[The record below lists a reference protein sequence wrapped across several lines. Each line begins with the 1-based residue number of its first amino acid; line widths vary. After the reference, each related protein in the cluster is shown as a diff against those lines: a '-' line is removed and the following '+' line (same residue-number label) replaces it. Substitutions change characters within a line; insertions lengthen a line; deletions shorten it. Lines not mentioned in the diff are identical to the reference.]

1 MVSFSNTK
9 YPSII
14 IVGSILASL
23 WALQIGSA
31 DALEVGGQQGGD
43 DAPIVY
49 DNVEGWDYF
58 EGENENEYDYDS
70 VHRRTK
76 RIKKRRQGNKG
87 GGKGGSK
94 GKKGKKVTETEDRT
108 VFDLRLEECLKS
120 VLDETSRSRS
130 NSTTI
135 ATETRAPETW
145 VPSSETRSP
154 RSDIPESDDEE
165 MLFIRRLA
173 EGPDEFLNSRE
184 GSTCDIEITEAMQEM
199 VSEI

>member
-9 YPSII
+9 YPSVM

-23 WALQIGSA
+23 WAFQIGNA
-31 DALEVGGQQGGD
+31 DALEVGGQQGRSD
-43 DAPIVY
+43 TPIVY

-58 EGENENEYDYDS
+58 EGENENEHDYDS

-94 GKKGKKVTETEDRT
+94 GKKVTETEDRT
-108 VFDLRLEECLKS
+108 IFDLRLEECLQS

-154 RSDIPESDDEE
+154 RSDIPETDDDEE
-165 MLFIRRLA
+165 MLFIRRCWWRRFSPRLLRRR
-173 EGPDEFLNSRE
+173 F
-184 GSTCDIEITEAMQEM
+184 
-199 VSEI
+199 